1 MAEEKKGTNAEY
13 LHSLYKECLEDP
25 DWELPK
31 ELRFFLQGNVDWDL
45 LYL

>member
-1 MAEEKKGTNAEY
+1 MATTNAEY
-13 LHSLYKECLEDP
+13 LSSLCKELMEDP

-31 ELRFFLQGNVDWDL
+31 ELRFFLQGNVAWDM